1 MNRPPVPLPAE
12 HIPSGAAD
20 WQTPDARR
28 WLAAVPARWAH
39 PLWAVLALLVSMVW
53 YIAESPLAPC
63 TSAEPCGTDWS
74 GLGMMV
80 VLVLTPYWVWRQ
92 PRLALAGL
100 AAGLVGFA
108 EDGGFTES
116 FGEPYALAYPAA
128 AAFTIAGI
136 VHRLALAGRQRALAL
151 EAAGP
156 VAQPLP
162 AAALTFRRGRFSF
175 ALAALM
181 LAVAGFGYW
190 QAQQVADA
198 YEERAANATHL
209 SGRVAA
215 HEQDDDGD
223 DVLKVEAD
231 ERTHR
236 IGTAA
241 PEDFPVDSRVD
252 IVVDGDWAALV
263 AEPYDAFD
271 WELLAM
277 AGSAAAL
284 AFFANG
290 VDGRTR
296 ARRLR
301 RGPLPVLRVLVR
313 EGHEDGST
321 WVFAA
326 DDPEALRPIL
336 HFHSLA
342 SFEEDEEEER
352 EVDESDLDEASVV
365 DLTKVREILQGE
377 EPPPPLREAVLY
389 GVPYTG
395 AEVAFVAGDEHDDTE
410 VLVECSVTAVKPAVP
425 GLMERGVKRRSQTRE
440 RRNPQ
445 RPVEEIAA
453 SMAPTAAPR
462 VWKAHSFSRA
472 VGLGL
477 LLVQGGGIWAMLD
490 DGPSWT
496 WLWLL
501 VGAPVAGVRRG
512 DRAHLADHRRPRR
525 AVGDRGMAGA
535 AGPVGRDHLRTPRR
549 RRHPRPHGQ
558 GLLRRAVTHRLA
570 VAGTPHGPRA
580 VRGAHR
586 RRTAGAAPEPGAAAC
601 RGGADGTAGHA
612 GRAAAGRRVGA
623 LGRGGAAPAV
633 TTGAG
638 AAGAAAPAAPVTAGG
653 GYFRWAG
660 ISAAPSWDSRR

>member
-425 GLMERGVKRRSQTRE
+425 GLMERGAKRRSQTRE

-501 VGAPVAGVRRG
+501 VGLPWLVSAVATALTWRITADRDGLWVTGAWRVRRVQWDAITSVRHADDG
-512 DRAHLADHRRPRR
+512 IRVRMGKDSSVELSPTGWPWLERRMGREPYAVRTADELRALHQSPELRPAEEAPTARQGTPVGPPLV
-525 AVGDRGMAGA
+525 AVSALWGA
-535 AGPVGRDHLRTPRR
+535 AV
-549 RRHPRPHGQ
+549 
-558 GLLRRAVTHRLA
+558 LLL
-570 VAGTPHGPRA
+570 
-580 VRGAHR
+580 
-586 RRTAGAAPEPGAAAC
+586 
-601 RGGADGTAGHA
+601 
-612 GRAAAGRRVGA
+612 
-623 LGRGGAAPAV
+623 L
-633 TTGAG
+633 
-638 AAGAAAPAAPVTAGG
+638 
-653 GYFRWAG
+653 
-660 ISAAPSWDSRR
+660 